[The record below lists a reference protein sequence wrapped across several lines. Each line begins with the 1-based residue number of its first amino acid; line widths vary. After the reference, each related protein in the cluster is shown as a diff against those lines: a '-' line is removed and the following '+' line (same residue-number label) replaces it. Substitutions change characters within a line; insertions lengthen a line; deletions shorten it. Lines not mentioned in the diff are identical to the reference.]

1 MNPLKKSQ
9 YSSLNKN
16 VNQDIAYKVNE
27 IVNWINAHKTVDN
40 KPIKLETSNFRVS
53 SDGWIKGTIDDKSY
67 LEAPSKDMW
76 EIIGGD
82 YNGEQLFTHESA
94 MREINKAGKR
104 LPTKDEFVELFSDS
118 IPDLPMAGYRDYG
131 DGPLSNQGS
140 YGYYWSSSVT
150 STSAFL
156 LDCSSSG
163 VNPAYTNSRAY
174 GFSVRCVKED

>member
-94 MREINKAGKR
+94 MREARQQAVCQRTTAVPKQSLNT
-104 LPTKDEFVELFSDS
+104 PVDF
-118 IPDLPMAGYRDYG
+118 
-131 DGPLSNQGS
+131 QG
-140 YGYYWSSSVT
+140 
-150 STSAFL
+150 
-156 LDCSSSG
+156 
-163 VNPAYTNSRAY
+163 
-174 GFSVRCVKED
+174 